1 MLDLGQPISSNSSW
15 QKKSGANGTSI
26 ILSRSH
32 TSKLPMTQ
40 THFERKM
47 FDNISEI
54 QRNVTRLLKCIS
66 KEDFLQSFQDMY
78 CTSQGCIVMR
88 GDYFEGDC
96 SRVNDDGPRNL
107 NVGQVIMPDLALSP
121 LTSKPHQQED
131 VKTNQPHL
139 HGGSS
144 AVVGSNSR
152 HTNYESVP
160 LTTRLP

>member
-88 GDYFEGDC
+88 GDYFEGDLTPIL
-96 SRVNDDGPRNL
+96 RGPVRHVRSYRWIDNRRHSSQGCQSTQAPP
-107 NVGQVIMPDLALSP
+107 VRQVKDTNPGLAL
-121 LTSKPHQQED
+121 L
-131 VKTNQPHL
+131 
-139 HGGSS
+139 
-144 AVVGSNSR
+144 SNGA
-152 HTNYESVP
+152 
-160 LTTRLP
+160 